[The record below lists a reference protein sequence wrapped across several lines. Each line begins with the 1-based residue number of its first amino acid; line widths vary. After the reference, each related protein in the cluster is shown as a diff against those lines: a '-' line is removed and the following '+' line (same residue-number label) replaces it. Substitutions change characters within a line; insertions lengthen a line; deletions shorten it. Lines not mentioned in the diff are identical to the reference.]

1 MVSPASPL
9 PRSARPD
16 PAARRL
22 PHRAAGAMTIGAA
35 ARASGVSAKMIRY
48 YESIGLIGAA
58 ERSAGGYRVYD
69 SRDVHLLRFIKRARS
84 LGFPI
89 ERVGQLVALWQDQGR
104 ASAEVKRIAQA
115 QIAELEQRIAELGAM
130 KRTLDHLARH
140 CHGDTRPE
148 CPILDDLAA
157 APRPP
162 RRARRLKR

>member
-1 MVSPASPL
+1 
-9 PRSARPD
+9 
-16 PAARRL
+16 
-22 PHRAAGAMTIGAA
+22 
-35 ARASGVSAKMIRY
+35 
-48 YESIGLIGAA
+48 LIGTA

-69 SRDVHLLRFIKRARS
+69 ARDVHLLRFIKRARS

-140 CHGDTRPE
+140 CHGDARPE

-157 APRPP
+157 TPRPTRRP
-162 RRARRLKR
+162 RRPKR